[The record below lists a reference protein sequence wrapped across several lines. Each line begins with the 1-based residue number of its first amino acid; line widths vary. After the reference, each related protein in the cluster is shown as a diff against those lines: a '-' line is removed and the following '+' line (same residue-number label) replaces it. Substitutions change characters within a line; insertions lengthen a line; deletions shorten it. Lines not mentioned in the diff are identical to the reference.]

1 MPVRNFILLL
11 LTALIW
17 GTAFVGQ
24 SVGLEHV
31 PPFTFTAGR
40 SLLGGLC
47 LIPVILAADGLR
59 PPAEKRFTAQ
69 PDIRRNSVIG
79 GIVCG
84 TLLFIAESLQQ
95 FGLLYTSVGKA
106 GFITAL
112 YIIIVP
118 MLAGLAGSKNSLRIW
133 AAALIATAGLY
144 LLSVKGDFSVGP
156 GDLLC
161 LSCALGYSCQIL
173 AVGRYA
179 AKVDPIRMSCVMF
192 FTGAVLGT
200 ALTLL
205 LEAGV
210 TLQAIAE
217 ALPAMLY
224 VGILSNGVAYTLQVL
239 AQRDANPTIASLIM
253 SLESVFA
260 ALAGWIILGQTL
272 SGREILGCCLMAVAI
287 VLAQLPQRRTTVPAH
302 NA

>member
-1 MPVRNFILLL
+1 MPIRNFVLLL
-11 LTALIW
+11 LTAMIW

-24 SVGLEHV
+24 SIGLEHV

-47 LIPVILAADGLR
+47 LIPVILAADRLR
-59 PPAEKRFTAQ
+59 SPAEKRFTAQ
-69 PDIRRNSVIG
+69 PDVRRNSLAG

-112 YIIIVP
+112 YMLIVP
-118 MLAGLAGSKNSLRIW
+118 LLAAFAGRSNGLRIW
-133 AAALIATAGLY
+133 TAALIATGGLY
-144 LLSVKGDFSVGP
+144 LLSVKGDLSIGS

-161 LSCALGYSCQIL
+161 LGCALGYSLQIL
-173 AVGRYA
+173 SVDRFAT
-179 AKVDPIRMSCVMF
+179 KVDPIRMSCAMF
-192 FTGAVLGT
+192 FTGAVQGT

-205 LEAGV
+205 LEGGV
-210 TLQAIAE
+210 TAQAIAS

-260 ALAGWIILGQTL
+260 ALAGWAILGQTL
-272 SGREILGCCLMAVAI
+272 TGRELAGCCLMGVAI
-287 VLAQLPQRRTTVPAH
+287 VLAQLPERR
-302 NA
+302 